1 MKRITLI
8 VRQTELNKI
17 FAEGLQLLLED
28 NSNIIDAV
36 RQFDEEI
43 KKRTQEFPIKKRK
56 SLLPMVF
63 HPHEER
69 FYKQVAVQAY
79 TDSDQFLNIRTN
91 VKMPLPDDATIILVP
106 EGGCTTDWEEPVE

>member
-17 FAEGLQLLLED
+17 FAEGLPLLLED

-43 KKRTQEFPIKKRK
+43 KKRTKEFPIKKRK
-56 SLLPMVF
+56 SLLQMVF

-69 FYKQVAVQAY
+69 FYKQVAAQAY
-79 TDSDQFLNIRTN
+79 TDYDQFLNISTN
-91 VKMPLPDDATIILVP
+91 VKMPSA
-106 EGGCTTDWEEPVE
+106 

>member
-69 FYKQVAVQAY
+69 FYKQVTMQAY

-91 VKMPLPDDATIILVP
+91 VKMPLPDNATIILVP